1 MRRNKFAHQG
11 ISACFFT
18 FLALT
23 GVGGAVPLNLQA
35 QTHPVKTAKQ
45 DSLEK
50 LNALKLEKVNAL
62 KEVQIKTIKLSRRQ
76 TSSTP
81 LQILS
86 GAELEKLNS
95 LSVADAVRYFSGVQ
109 LKDYGGI
116 GGLKTINVRSMGSN
130 HTAVFYDGVQLGN
143 AQNGQVDLGKFSL
156 DNIEEIE
163 LYNGQK
169 SSVLQSAKGFAS
181 ASSLYLKARQPNFEP
196 GRSNRIKAAFR
207 TGSFGLLNPS
217 ILWQSKLSERTYS
230 TVSAELKKANGRYKY
245 RITNGVYDT
254 TAVRTD
260 GDVETMRLELGLNG
274 FLADSSKWSVKLYGY
289 KDDQGLPGA
298 IVANVF
304 RFSQRMWNRNFFA
317 QSAYEKNI
325 GKYSLVA
332 SAKYSND
339 YMRYLNPDIVTTSG
353 FLNNTYHQQEFYFSL
368 ANKLKINKYWDVV
381 WSADY
386 QLNDMNANLDRF
398 AYPTRNTLLNV
409 LATRLHFD
417 RFDIQANLLST
428 VVSDKVKSGPSAGT
442 KNELTPTVMV
452 SWQPFDQKEFRI
464 RSFYKS
470 IFRMPTF
477 NDLYYTFYQF
487 TVLRPEYTKQYDLGF
502 TYIKG
507 YENRALTQFSI
518 QADAYFNQ
526 VKDKIVAVPGTSQAM
541 WSMRNLGKVEI
552 KGIDVN
558 IQSAWEL
565 AQAFNLSLGLS
576 YTYQQ
581 AIDADPK
588 STTYKNQIPYIP
600 LHNGTFLA
608 GASYKKF
615 ALNYSYMYTGE
626 RYDQSANIPKN
637 YVQPF
642 YTHDLAMH
650 YNTQIQKR
658 KIRLTAEVNNL
669 LNQAYAVIT
678 NYPMPGRSYRFS
690 LTYDY

>member
-1 MRRNKFAHQG
+1 MRRNNIAHQG
-11 ISACFFT
+11 INACFLT
-18 FLALT
+18 FLAF
-23 GVGGAVPLNLQA
+23 VGLGGLMSLNLKA
-35 QTHPVKTAKQ
+35 QTIKPSKQ
-45 DSLEK
+45 DS
-50 LNALKLEKVNAL
+50 LEKVNAL
-62 KEVQIKTIKLSRRQ
+62 KEVQISTIKLSRRQ

-86 GAELEKLNS
+86 GVELEKLNS

-116 GGLKTINVRSMGSN
+116 AGLKTINVRSMGSN

-181 ASSLYLKARQPNFEP
+181 ASSLYLKAKSPNFEA

-207 TGSFGLLNPS
+207 TGSFGLINPS
-217 ILWQSKLSERTYS
+217 ILWQSKLSKHTFS
-230 TVSAELKKANGRYKY
+230 TLSAELKKANGRYKY

-254 TAVRTD
+254 TAVRQD
-260 GDVETMRLELGLNG
+260 GDVDAMRLELGLNG
-274 FLADSSKWSVKLYGY
+274 LLTDSSKWSVKLYGY
-289 KDDQGLPGA
+289 RDNQGLPGA

-317 QSAYEKNI
+317 QASYEKNI

-339 YMRYLNPDIVTTSG
+339 YMRFLNPDIITTTG
-353 FLNNTYHQQEFYFSL
+353 FLDNTYHQQEMYLSL
-368 ANKLKINKYWDVV
+368 ANKFKINKYWDVV
-381 WSADY
+381 WSTDY
-386 QLNDMNANLDRF
+386 QLNDMNANLDLF
-398 AYPTRNTLLNV
+398 AYPTRSTLLNV
-409 LATRLHFD
+409 LATQLHFD
-417 RFDIQANLLST
+417 RFDIQANLLNT
-428 VVSDKVKSGPSAGT
+428 VVSDKVKSGPAAGS

-507 YENRALTQFSI
+507 YENRALSQFSV

-552 KGIDVN
+552 KGLDVN
-558 IQSAWEL
+558 LQSTWEL
-565 AQAFNLSLGLS
+565 VKSIHLNLGLS

-581 AIDADPK
+581 AVDADPK

-600 LHNGTFLA
+600 LHSGTFLA
-608 GASYKKF
+608 GASYNKF
-615 ALNYSYMYTGE
+615 SMNYSYLYTGE

-642 YTHDLAMH
+642 YTHDLSVH
-650 YNTQIQKR
+650 YHTQIQKR
-658 KIRLTAEVNNL
+658 KLRLTAEVNNVA
-669 LNQAYAVIT
+669 NQAYAVIT

>member
-1 MRRNKFAHQG
+1 MRRNNFAHQG
-11 ISACFFT
+11 INACFFT
-18 FLALT
+18 LLALI
-23 GVGGAVPLNLQA
+23 GLGGAVPLNLQA
-35 QTHPVKTAKQ
+35 QTHPVKPVKQ
-45 DSLEK
+45 DS
-50 LNALKLEKVNAL
+50 LEKVNAL

-169 SSVLQSAKGFAS
+169 SSILQSAKGFAS
-181 ASSLYLKARQPNFEP
+181 ASSLYLKARQPSFEE
-196 GRSNRIKAAFR
+196 GRTNRIKAAFR
-207 TGSFGLLNPS
+207 TGSFGLINPS
-217 ILWQSKLSERTYS
+217 ILWQSKLGERTYS
-230 TVSAELKKANGRYKY
+230 TVSAELRQANGRYKF

-254 TAVRTD
+254 TAVRQD
-260 GDVETMRLELGLNG
+260 GDVDAMRLELGLNG
-274 FLADSSKWSVKLYGY
+274 VLADSSKWSVKLYGY
-289 KDDQGLPGA
+289 RDNQGLPGA

-325 GKYSLVA
+325 GKYSMVA
-332 SAKYSND
+332 SVKYSND
-339 YMRYLNPDIVTTSG
+339 YLRFLNPDIVTTTG

-368 ANKLKINKYWDVV
+368 ANKLKINKYWDLV

-386 QLNDMNANLDRF
+386 QLNDMNANLDYF

-409 LATRLHFD
+409 LATQLHFD
-417 RFDIQANLLST
+417 RFDIQANVLST
-428 VVSDKVKSGPSAGT
+428 LVHDKVKSGPAAGN

-452 SWQPFDQKEFRI
+452 SWQPFDLKEFRI

-487 TVLRPEYTKQYDLGF
+487 TVLKPEYTKQYDLGF

-507 YENRALTQFSI
+507 YENRALTQFSV

-526 VKDKIVAVPGTSQAM
+526 VKDKIVAVPGNSQAM

-552 KGIDVN
+552 KGLDVN
-558 IQSAWEL
+558 IQSSWEL
-565 AQAFNLSLGLS
+565 PQDIQLNLGLS

-615 ALNYSYMYTGE
+615 AMNYSYLYTGQ
-626 RYDQSANIPKN
+626 RYDQTANIPKN

-642 YTHDLAMH
+642 YTHDLAVH
-650 YNTQIQKR
+650 YNAQIQKR
-658 KIRLTAEVNNL
+658 KLRLTAELNNL
-669 LNQAYAVIT
+669 FNQAYAVIT

>member
-1 MRRNKFAHQG
+1 MRRHKFAGLG
-11 ISACFFT
+11 IKACFFT
-18 FLALT
+18 FLAFT
-23 GVGGAVPLNLQA
+23 GLGGVMPLNLQA
-35 QTHPVKTAKQ
+35 QTQPVKPESLRNQSAQQ
-45 DSLEK
+45 DS
-50 LNALKLEKVNAL
+50 LEKVNAL
-62 KEVQIKTIKLSRRQ
+62 KEVEIKTIKLSRRQ

-169 SSVLQSAKGFAS
+169 SSILQSAKGFAS

-196 GRSNRIKAAFR
+196 GRSNRLKAAFR
-207 TGSFGLLNPS
+207 TGSFGLINPS
-217 ILWQSKLSERTYS
+217 ILWQSKLSEHTYS

-260 GDVETMRLELGLNG
+260 GDVEAMRLELGLNG
-274 FLADSSKWSVKLYGY
+274 ILSDSSKWNVKLYGY
-289 KDDQGLPGA
+289 KDHQGLPGA

-304 RFSQRMWNRNFFA
+304 HFAQRMWNRNFFA

-339 YMRYLNPDIVTTSG
+339 YMRFLNPDIVKTTG
-353 FLNNTYHQQEFYFSL
+353 FLDNTYHQQELYFSL
-368 ANKLKINKYWDVV
+368 ANKLKINKFWDVV

-386 QLNDMNANLDRF
+386 QLNDMNANLDLF
-398 AYPTRNTLLNV
+398 AYPTRYTLLNAV
-409 LATRLHFD
+409 ATQFHFD
-417 RFDIQANLLST
+417 RLDIQANLLST
-428 VVSDKVKSGPSAGT
+428 LLKDKVESGPAAGS

-518 QADAYFNQ
+518 QADAYYNQ

-552 KGIDVN
+552 KGMDVN
-558 IQSAWEL
+558 VQSAWEL
-565 AQAFNLSLGLS
+565 ADALNLSLGLT

-581 AIDADPK
+581 AIDADPI
-588 STTYKNQIPYIP
+588 STTYKDQIPYTP
-600 LHNGTFLA
+600 KHSGTFLA
-608 GASYKKF
+608 GAAYKKF
-615 ALNYSYMYTGE
+615 ALNYSYLYTGE

-642 YTHDLAMH
+642 YTHDLALH

-658 KIRLTAEVNNL
+658 KLRLTGEVNNL

-690 LTYDY
+690 LTYEY